1 MKYLSNIL
9 LAIVFAVASALTFGI
24 TESAAQETQE
34 PQAPGGDDVISI
46 INESDN
52 HTIFAE
58 LIAEAQLTETLNQQG
73 PFTVLAPTDEAFE
86 NVRAEIDEMRQD
98 PQQLQNIVINHL
110 FQGEASSE
118 EVETNFGVAV
128 SDGDKQ
134 ASNGIVHSIDEV
146 ILNQQ

>member
-1 MKYLSNIL
+1 MNYLSNIL
-9 LAIVFAVASALTFGI
+9 LTIVFVATSTFVIGI
-24 TESAAQETQE
+24 TDSEAQETQQ
-34 PQAPGGDDVISI
+34 PQAPGGDDVISV

-52 HTIFAE
+52 HTIFAD
-58 LIAEAQLTETLNQQG
+58 LIAESQLTETLSQQG

-86 NVRAEIDEMRQD
+86 NISAELDEIRQD

-118 EVETNFGVAV
+118 EVQTNFGVEV
-128 SDGDKQ
+128 SDGDKE

-146 ILNQQ
+146 LIDQQ